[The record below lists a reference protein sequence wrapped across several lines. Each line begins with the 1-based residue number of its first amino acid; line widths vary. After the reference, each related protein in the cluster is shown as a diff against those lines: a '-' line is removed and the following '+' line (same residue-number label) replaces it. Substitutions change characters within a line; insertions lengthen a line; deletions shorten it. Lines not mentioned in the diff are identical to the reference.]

1 MNTPSF
7 PTTEEIL
14 AMMETQ
20 LGKDGVPQVM
30 RRAGRVMPDLLAE
43 HVRGKMYAMPPEG
56 GAFDEETRTL
66 LYLAAALAAGS
77 TECVKAMTA
86 RSRVMGIDR
95 EKLLETFKIA
105 RLAVAS
111 GAIGNAEPLL
121 AALDDAQES

>member
-1 MNTPSF
+1 MDTNNF
-7 PTTEEIL
+7 PTTEQIL

-20 LGKDGVPQVM
+20 LGRDGVPHVM

-43 HVRGKMYAMPPEG
+43 HVRGKMYAMPPV

-77 TECVKAMTA
+77 TECVKAMAA
-86 RSRVMGIDR
+86 RSRVMGIAR
-95 EKLLETFKIA
+95 EKLLETLRIA

-111 GAIGNAEPLL
+111 GVIGNAEPLL
-121 AALDDAQES
+121 AALDDPRES

>member
-7 PTTEEIL
+7 PTTEQIL

-20 LGKDGVPQVM
+20 LGREGVPPVM
-30 RRAGRVMPDLLAE
+30 RRAAEVMPDLLAE

-66 LYLAAALAAGS
+66 LYLAAAVAAGS
-77 TECVKAMTA
+77 TECVKAMAA
-86 RSRVMGIDR
+86 RSRVMGIPR
-95 EKLLETFKIA
+95 EKLLETFRIA

-111 GAIGNAEPLL
+111 GVIGNAEPLL
-121 AALDDAQES
+121 ATLDNPPES

>member
-1 MNTPSF
+1 MNTASF
-7 PTTEEIL
+7 PTTEQIV

-43 HVRGKMYAMPPEG
+43 HVRGKMFAMPPV

-66 LYLAAALAAGS
+66 LYLAAALAAGA
-77 TECVKAMTA
+77 TECIKAMTA
-86 RSRVMGIDR
+86 RSQVMGIAR

-111 GAIGNAEPLL
+111 GVIGNAEPLL
-121 AALDDAQES
+121 AALDVARES